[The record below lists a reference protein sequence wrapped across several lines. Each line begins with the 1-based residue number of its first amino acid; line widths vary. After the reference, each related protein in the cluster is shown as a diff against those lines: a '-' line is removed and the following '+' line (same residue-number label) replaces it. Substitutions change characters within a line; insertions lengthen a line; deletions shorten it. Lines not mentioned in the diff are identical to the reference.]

1 MQVDILAEK
10 KDLYNYY
17 PLTWWGGG
25 GYTEKWKNTHGDGP
39 SFIGDW
45 SNALM
50 IDLTIYLCSIYY
62 EYP

>member
-10 KDLYNYY
+10 KRLVQLLPADVV
-17 PLTWWGGG
+17 GGG